1 MTLWAGGVIWGDW
14 AALKGV
20 YQILVQNT
28 LYPQPRKL
36 MDNHQ
41 LSLICMW
48 TCSQPLGARGG
59 MIWGKYIS
67 NHASPGATTCN
78 KSVFRKWPKY
88 CKLTWKCQFV
98 FADPLFFLHNIKTVL
113 LTVHIWGRGGVN
125 HLGSDTS
132 DPYDWAGRP
141 WAPCRNRTFI
151 NAVYGPWVFAV
162 REIGSTDRG
171 GTDRTANHLAQWR
184 SKWCLT
190 N

>member
-1 MTLWAGGVIWGDW
+1 MLSRGRGGGWHFGEFGGLGNIGQWASGPLAYW
-14 AALKGV
+14 ASGPMGHCLDGQANTAWLDTLKGG
-20 YQILVQNT
+20 YQILNQTT

-78 KSVFRKWPKY
+78 KSVFRKWPKC

-98 FADPLFFLHNIKTVL
+98 FADPLFFLHNIKTYM
-113 LTVHIWGRGGVN
+113 GKRGGVN
-125 HLGSDTS
+125 HLGSDTE
-132 DPYDWAGRP
+132 G
-141 WAPCRNRTFI
+141 
-151 NAVYGPWVFAV
+151 
-162 REIGSTDRG
+162 
-171 GTDRTANHLAQWR
+171 
-184 SKWCLT
+184 CLKRKMVGAMRYF
-190 N
+190 

>member
-125 HLGSDTS
+125 HLGSDTLYQIQTNEPVGLWRHAETGHWS
-132 DPYDWAGRP
+132 MLFMAPEFVRSGRLVP
-141 WAPCRNRTFI
+141 LIEVASVELLIAWPNGE
-151 NAVYGPWVFAV
+151 VYGV
-162 REIGSTDRG
+162 
-171 GTDRTANHLAQWR
+171 
-184 SKWCLT
+184 
-190 N
+190 